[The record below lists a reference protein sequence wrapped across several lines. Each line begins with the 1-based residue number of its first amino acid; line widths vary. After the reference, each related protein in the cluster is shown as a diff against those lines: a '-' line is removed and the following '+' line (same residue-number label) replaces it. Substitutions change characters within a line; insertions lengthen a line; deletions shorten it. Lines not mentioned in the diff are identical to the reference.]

1 MVKVNYISNAT
12 ASASS
17 NLSSSDTTNTLKQP
31 SPAANKAS
39 LLKSNDSNTHRTLNG
54 MKQHVLW
61 ILENGKHNIQH
72 IALLALHTT

>member
-39 LLKSNDSNTHRTLNG
+39 LLKSKGFNKASDLKSL
-54 MKQHVLW
+54 KKSSLQ
-61 ILENGKHNIQH
+61 
-72 IALLALHTT
+72 